1 MMREDVNQLFF
12 FLFYIALDWALL
24 LEPERLASSFFMRWL
39 GDDEWI
45 SDEPMTEGGGDSWG
59 DRYT

>member
-1 MMREDVNQLFF
+1 VREDVNQPFF
-12 FLFYIALDWALL
+12 FLFCIALDCPLL
-24 LEPERLASSFFMRWL
+24 LEPERLASSFFMHWL

>member
-1 MMREDVNQLFF
+1 
-12 FLFYIALDWALL
+12 LDWALL

-39 GDDEWI
+39 GDDEFI
-45 SDEPMTEGGGDSWG
+45 GDEPMTEGGGDSWG